1 MKTLYSVL
9 TAAIAGLLA
18 FPCLAHEADLGR
30 DRYAVV
36 VHNAD
41 LHPATPAAARRA
53 VARIDAAALDAC
65 GVSASDLRDVI
76 AAARKAPCWHDAMAG
91 ALAQVDDPLLLRAYH
106 RFAGTGR
113 Q

>member
-9 TAAIAGLLA
+9 SAAIGGLLA
-18 FPCLAHEADLGR
+18 FPCMAHEADLGR
-30 DRYAVV
+30 DRYAAVV
-36 VHNAD
+36 RNAD
-41 LHPATPAAARRA
+41 LHPATPTAARHT

-65 GVSASDLRDVI
+65 GVSASDLRDMV
-76 AAARKAPCWHDAMAG
+76 AAERKSPCWHEAMAG
-91 ALAQVDDPLLLRAYH
+91 ALARVDDPLLLSAYH